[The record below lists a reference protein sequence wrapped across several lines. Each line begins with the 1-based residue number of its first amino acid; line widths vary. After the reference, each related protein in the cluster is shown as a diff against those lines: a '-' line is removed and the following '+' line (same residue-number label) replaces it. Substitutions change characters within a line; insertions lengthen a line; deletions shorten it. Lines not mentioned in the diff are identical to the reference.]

1 MKKTQKYSILWLF
14 NQLKT
19 TNANGL
25 LYKDSASLKLYVS
38 ETNENTGNRA
48 AQEKIQAAAW
58 LGEEKA
64 GSTWTK
70 TN

>member
-1 MKKTQKYSILWLF
+1 MDYYIKT
-14 NQLKT
+14 
-19 TNANGL
+19 L
-25 LYKDSASLKLYVS
+25 LNYKLYVP
-38 ETNENTGNRA
+38 ETNENTGYRA

-58 LGEEKA
+58 LGEEKT